1 MSEPVDVVVVDDDFL
16 VVKVHTRFVDAVPG
30 FRVVAAAATGQQA
43 IDAVHEHDPHLVLL
57 DVHLHDM
64 SGIEVLRRL
73 RAEGSEV
80 GVLVVTAERDVEQ
93 VRAARTGGAVGYLVK
108 PFGQADLAAR
118 LEDFRGQLRR
128 LAEVDE
134 AAGQG
139 DIDAIFGAGAGAS
152 GPTDRARTAVLPKGL
167 SADTGELVLA
177 AAREAEDISATECA
191 QALGLSRVTARRYLE
206 HFAAAG
212 ALEGRQQYGRVGRPE
227 RRYRP
232 PTTGGGPPSSA

>member
-16 VVKVHTRFVDAVPG
+16 VVKVHTRFVDNVAG

-57 DVHLHDM
+57 DVHLPDM
-64 SGIEVLRRL
+64 TGIEVLRRL
-73 RAEGSEV
+73 RAEGNDV

-108 PFGQADLAAR
+108 PFGQADLAER
-118 LEDFRGQLRR
+118 LEDFREQLRR

-139 DIDAIFGAGAGAS
+139 DIDAIFGGAKGAARPAGPGA
-152 GPTDRARTAVLPKGL
+152 AVLPKGL
-167 SADTGELVLA
+167 SADTGELVLTA
-177 AAREAEDISATECA
+177 VRDAEDISATECA
-191 QALGLSRVTARRYLE
+191 QTLGLSRVTARRYLE
-206 HFAAAG
+206 HFATTG
-212 ALEGRQQYGRVGRPE
+212 VLEGRQQYGRVGRPE
-227 RRYRP
+227 RRYRAAQDGRP
-232 PTTGGGPPSSA
+232 R